1 MEEHMTSLISS
12 LRRSNG
18 PASKQAVSYL
28 MWFCSEPYIHSMQAG
43 LIMESV
49 LRSAA
54 SSLLQAGIRH
64 CQLRRQACNSTFRPC
79 SSASSRLMMRL
90 DLEG

>member
-1 MEEHMTSLISS
+1 
-12 LRRSNG
+12 
-18 PASKQAVSYL
+18 

-54 SSLLQAGIRH
+54 PSLLQARIRH
-64 CQLRRQACNSTFRPC
+64 CQLRWQAGLQQYVQAVLACK
-79 SSASSRLMMRL
+79 
-90 DLEG
+90 LEIKDEA